1 MRHLKR
7 IGFFLYSCL
16 LLAGGF
22 FGHIRFEAAFYPGRE
37 TAFSLPSAA
46 GEEAVSAVSAKDGRI
61 SADTQL
67 ILRKRGLMDGEIEE
81 SEEDMPVK
89 YIGLDREGLLLCVQD
104 EMASPLLAERSEG
117 LVSMQVVSFSADRIV
132 IEKTYRRKREDDS
145 FYLSL
150 EDNRVVIREG
160 EGPWGSV
167 YLRTDLDARELPAAL
182 RSGLVKGMTLE
193 GTEELE
199 NFLVSYPG

>member
-67 ILRKRGLMDGEIEE
+67 ILRKRGLMDCEIEE
-81 SEEDMPVK
+81 SEEDMPAK

-167 YLRTDLDARELPAAL
+167 YLRTDLDARELPASL

>member
-1 MRHLKR
+1 M
-7 IGFFLYSCL
+7 
-16 LLAGGF
+16 
-22 FGHIRFEAAFYPGRE
+22 
-37 TAFSLPSAA
+37 
-46 GEEAVSAVSAKDGRI
+46 
-61 SADTQL
+61 
-67 ILRKRGLMDGEIEE
+67 
-81 SEEDMPVK
+81 K

-117 LVSMQVVSFSADRIV
+117 LVSMQVVSFSTDRIV

-167 YLRTDLDARELPAAL
+167 YLRTDLDARELPASL